1 MSARVSLQARVEQY
15 LAERRRV
22 GFDLSTMGHGLAS
35 FARHVQA
42 VEHRGPLTVDLMAA
56 WARLAKGGHGDRAT
70 SARRLKML
78 RPFTSWLRQFEPA
91 TEVPDEAVF
100 GAVPGRMTPHVYR
113 EPEIIELLAAA
124 RQIGPDGGLRPVVM
138 ETLFGLI
145 ACTGLRISEAL
156 GLLDVDV
163 NLQAGVLTIRQS
175 KFGKSRLVPLHPSAI
190 EALARVPNAARPA
203 CAQHA
208 RIAVLRRQPWALA
221 GSTHRGSASSPRL
234 RRAATATRLGRSWQP
249 RYAAHPRPAPQLRRA
264 SAGAL
269 ARAGRGRQPA
279 DPGVVDL
286 PRPRQGLQHLLVH
299 HRRTGV
305 DGPAGPALRA
315 LRQSLGGWR

>member
-22 GFDLSTMGHGLAS
+22 GFELSTMGHGLVS
-35 FARHVQA
+35 FASHVQA
-42 VEHRGPLTVDLMAA
+42 AQHRGPLTVDLMAA
-56 WARLAKGGHGDRAT
+56 WARQAKGGHGDRAT

-78 RPFTSWLRQFEPA
+78 RPFTRWLRQFEPA

-124 RQIGPDGGLRPVVM
+124 RKLGPDGGLRPLVM

-156 GLLDVDV
+156 GLLDTDPAEQVRQV
-163 NLQAGVLTIRQS
+163 PAGAAAPERHRGAGTL
-175 KFGKSRLVPLHPSAI
+175 
-190 EALARVPNAARPA
+190 PNAASPA

-208 RIAVLRRQPWALA
+208 RVAVLRRQSRALA
-221 GSTHRGSASSPRL
+221 GPAHRRPASSPHL
-234 RRAATATRLGRSWQP
+234 RGPAKTTRLG
-249 RYAAHPRPAPQLRRA
+249 
-264 SAGAL
+264 
-269 ARAGRGRQPA
+269 
-279 DPGVVDL
+279 
-286 PRPRQGLQHLLVH
+286 
-299 HRRTGV
+299 
-305 DGPAGPALRA
+305 
-315 LRQSLGGWR
+315 